1 MLLPSSPEYV
11 RIADQV
17 ADDIASGQLH
27 PGDRLPAISKL
38 AEQYDVSQA
47 VVKSALLVLSTRG
60 LVYGPQEGRIFVRGA
75 TARTGSDEEWTDL
88 ADQWGGSGT

>member
-1 MLLPSSPEYV
+1 LPSSPEYV

-17 ADDIASGQLH
+17 ADDIASGLLH
-27 PGDRLPAISKL
+27 PGDRLPAISQL
-38 AEQYDVSQA
+38 AEQYEVSQA

-60 LVYGPQEGRIFVRGA
+60 LVYGPEEGRIFVRGGSA

-88 ADQWGGSGT
+88 ADQWGGSGP